1 MRHIWRISKK
11 LGERKSLGV
20 SVVATFPGETSAE
33 GLEPRVESDGDDQE
47 LPHRVEDGTKIALA
61 ESVGYGKSQ
70 GENDR
75 DLGPNQ
81 GGAVRCEKQNE
92 GS

>member
-1 MRHIWRISKK
+1 M

-20 SVVATFPGETSAE
+20 SVVASFPGETSAE
-33 GLEPRVESDGDDQE
+33 GLEPRVECNHDDEE
-47 LPHRVEDGTKIALA
+47 LPERVEHGAEVALA

-75 DLGPNQ
+75 DFSPNQ